1 MSGEEQGSN
10 PRPVLVPEEYDSVS
24 SDEENRS
31 VPEQE
36 QEDNDPEHGSV
47 LSYETIS
54 ETPLES
60 SRGSVSPDPVGEGPG
75 SQEIFPTEQ
84 QNDEPLEQAETLAPL
99 EDHDGAEREG
109 KFSAFFS

>member
-1 MSGEEQGSN
+1 MSGEEQGDN
-10 PRPVLVPEEYDSVS
+10 PRLILVPEDYDSVS
-24 SDEENRS
+24 SDEGNRS
-31 VPEQE
+31 LPEQE
-36 QEDNDPEHGSV
+36 LEDNEPEHESV

-60 SRGSVSPDPVGEGPG
+60 PRGSVSPDPVGEDPG

-84 QNDEPLEQAETLAPL
+84 QGDEPLEQAETLEPL
-99 EDHDGAEREG
+99 EDHEEAGREG